1 MQKILLTSARSPIT
15 LDLARQ
21 FTASGHEVYVA
32 DTTKFNPSRFSKAV
46 KKAYS
51 IPSPRF
57 YPDAFV
63 DSLVEI
69 IKEQNITLLIPI
81 YEEVLLLAK
90 ERYRFP
96 KSCRVFAE
104 SFNLLRQLHNKWFFH
119 QKLLELGIESPNT
132 ILIETQE
139 DLNKLEFAK
148 QYALK
153 ASYSRGSLSLKK
165 AVGGKPMPKLNI
177 EEHNPWIA
185 QEWLEGKKYCSYT
198 ICNKGVIQSH
208 AAYPVQFAIDG
219 NSCITFEAIEHQ
231 PIFRWVE
238 NLVGKIEFSGQIAF
252 DFIEKPDKTLFAL
265 ECNPRA
271 TSGVHLFKPSDRLDL
286 AFFGETNQAISP
298 QKGNSKQLFPG
309 MLLYGWKKSS
319 FPNNNFRKFL
329 KALASIEDVVF
340 KWKDP
345 MPFLAFPFILAS
357 IWADSKK
364 HKISIP
370 AAFTFD
376 FEWNGEKPDV

>member
-1 MQKILLTSARSPIT
+1 MQKILLTAARSPIT

-32 DTTKFNPSRFSKAV
+32 DTTKLNPSRFSNAV
-46 KKAYS
+46 KKAYR

-63 DSLVEI
+63 DSLVDI
-69 IKEQNITLLIPI
+69 INEQKITLLIPV

-90 ERYRFP
+90 ERSRFP

-119 QKLLELGIESPNT
+119 QKLLELGIESPKT

-139 DLNKLEFAK
+139 DLSKLEFAK

-165 AVGGKPMPKLNI
+165 GVGGKTMPQLTI

-198 ICNKGVIQSH
+198 ICNKGAIQSH
-208 AAYPVQFAIDG
+208 ASYPVQFAIDG
-219 NSCITFEAIEHQ
+219 NSCITFEAIEHA
-231 PIFRWVE
+231 PIMRWVE
-238 NLVGKIEFSGQIAF
+238 NFVRKIEFTGQIAF
-252 DFIEKPDKTLFAL
+252 DFIEKSDNTLYAL

-271 TSGVHLFKPSDRLDL
+271 TSGVHLFKASDRLDL
-286 AFFGETNQAISP
+286 AFFGEANKIISP
-298 QKGNSKQLFPG
+298 QNGRSKQLFPG

-319 FPNNNFRKFL
+319 YPENTFKKFI
-329 KALASIEDVVF
+329 KAIGSIEDVLF
-340 KWKDP
+340 NWKDP
-345 MPFLAFPFILAS
+345 MPFLAFPFILAG
-357 IWADSKK
+357 IWSDSKK
-364 HKISIP
+364 HQISIP